1 MLDLQPMLAAD
12 IAALLDRLPELRCSS
27 EVCAK
32 LEQAVAHLSAEEAR
46 DTIARLAVNSSEAA
60 LWLLGCLH
68 MHLQDFRAAAE
79 CWRHLWWAV
88 EGDGRASILLSSAKA
103 LLHDSRPEETWYP
116 LSQAVRHTRSA
127 RLLRQGERLLK
138 QASKNRPIPSKR
150 TCRIALVASFN
161 IDLLVPILRAQCF
174 GEGIDAAF
182 YSGAYNQVVQEIESA
197 DSRLTAFQPDVVVL
211 ATDWRWLSL
220 ADEENDPSAAVEQRI
235 AQLERLW
242 SVCRSRWN
250 AYVLQFDFEVPPD
263 EPWGR
268 LSMSLAG
275 GRARLLQAINLRL
288 WETAGHS
295 PGVAIVDVDQTAA
308 GYGKQRWS
316 DPVLWEIAKQ
326 YPAAEAM
333 PELGRSITAAV
344 RAAYGLTM
352 KCVALDLDGTLWGG
366 VIGEDGLNG
375 IQLGGTAAGEAYI
388 SFQRYLKS
396 ISQQGILL
404 AVCSKNNDEDAR
416 LPFRSHPDMVLKE
429 SDIACF
435 VANWENKQDNLRTI
449 AETINI
455 GLDSIVFVDDN
466 PAERARM
473 RQKFPEVEVVDLP
486 ADPAGFIRALSAPRF
501 FEKSSL
507 TAEDRARTESI
518 RQNLERGQLAA
529 AAGNVDEYLA
539 GLGIKVHLTS
549 FDDSNLT
556 RVVQLIN
563 KTNQF
568 NVTTR
573 RRTDAEVR
581 TLLSEGCYTQAMRV
595 ADRYG
600 DSGLTGVL
608 IAVPDDGDLRL
619 DTWLMSCR
627 VMGRRLEEA
636 MFAALARYARRN
648 NFGSILCEFIR
659 TPKNVVVEDLFD
671 RLGCISMT
679 SVSLGEREGVRQY
692 RWPAD
697 KPFATPDV
705 LECIDDTEIR

>member
-1 MLDLQPMLAAD
+1 MLDVQPTLAVDLAAG
-12 IAALLDRLPELRCSS
+12 LDRCTAD
-27 EVCAK
+27 VCAK
-32 LEQAVAHLSAEEAR
+32 LEQAAAGLSPEEAR
-46 DTIARLAVNSSEAA
+46 DTIARLTGNSSETA

-68 MHLQDFRAAAE
+68 MQLQDFRAAAD

-88 EGDGRASILLSSAKA
+88 EGDGRAHILLSSAKA
-103 LLHDSRPEETWYP
+103 LLHDSRPEEAWYP
-116 LSQAVRHTRSA
+116 IAQAVRHTRSA
-127 RLLRQGERLLK
+127 RLLRQAERLLK
-138 QASKNRPIPSKR
+138 QASKHSSIPSKR

-161 IDLLVPILRAQCF
+161 IDLLIPILRAQCF
-174 GEGIDAAF
+174 GEGIDATF
-182 YSGAYNQVVQEIESA
+182 YSGAYNQVVQEIELV
-197 DSRLTAFQPDVVVL
+197 DSRLAAFQPDVVVV
-211 ATDWRWLSL
+211 ATDWRWLGL
-220 ADEENDPSAAVEQRI
+220 ADEEPDPSAAVEQRI
-235 AQLERLW
+235 RQLERLW
-242 SVCRSRWN
+242 SACRTRWN
-250 AYVLQFDFEVPPD
+250 AQVLQFDFEIPHN

-268 LSMSLAG
+268 LSKSLAG
-275 GRARLLQAINLRL
+275 GRARLLQAINSRL

-308 GYGKQRWS
+308 GYGKQRWF

-333 PELGRSITAAV
+333 PELGHSITSAV

-352 KCVALDLDGTLWGG
+352 KCIALDLDGTLWGG
-366 VIGEDGLNG
+366 VIGEDGLSG
-375 IQLGGTAAGEAYI
+375 IQLGGTAAGEAYV

-396 ISQQGILL
+396 VSQQGTLL

-416 LPFRSHPDMVLKE
+416 LPFRSHPDMVLTE

-449 AETINI
+449 AQTINI

-473 RQKFPEVEVVDLP
+473 RQNFPEVEVVELP

-501 FEKSSL
+501 FEKSAL

-518 RQNLERGQLAA
+518 RQNVERGQFAA
-529 AAGNVDEYLA
+529 TAGSVDDYLA
-539 GLGIKVHLTS
+539 GLGIKVHLSS

-581 TLLSEGCYTQAMRV
+581 ALLSDGCYTQAMRV

-608 IAVPDDGDLRL
+608 IAVPEDGQLRL

-636 MFAALARYARRN
+636 MFAALVGYARRN

-659 TPKNVVVEDLFD
+659 TPKNVVVEDLFE
-671 RLGCISMT
+671 RMGCL
-679 SVSLGEREGVRQY
+679 SLGEREGVRQY
-692 RWPAD
+692 RWPVE
-697 KPFATPDV
+697 KPFPTPGV
-705 LECIDDTEIR
+705 LGCVDDTGIH